1 MSIAAEQ
8 ARQAE
13 SFRAR
18 HHAGTPLLLCNAW
31 DGMSARIFA
40 ASGAEAIATSSGGVA
55 WSLGY
60 PDGEAA
66 PWPLVVGAT
75 ERIVQAARVSVTA
88 DIEEGYAE
96 TADRLAISVCEIIA
110 AGVVGI
116 NLEDGTHR
124 GEEKIRPLAEA
135 AQRIAAARKAAS
147 SVGVPIVINARV
159 DVWQRQ
165 IGTEERRFDEA
176 VARAKAYLEAGADC
190 IFPIGLRDFDTIARF
205 VTAIAA
211 PVNVAAK
218 AGMPPLAEFARIG
231 VARISTASAPAL
243 AIMAK
248 IRDLASELKTSGG
261 FDALASPLTHAEA
274 QRLFARE

>member
-13 SFRAR
+13 AFRAR
-18 HHAGTPLLLCNAW
+18 HGAGPPLLLCNAW

-40 ASGAEAIATSSGGVA
+40 DAGFEAIATSSGGVA

-60 PDGEAA
+60 PDGEIA
-66 PWPLVVGAT
+66 PWPMVVGAT
-75 ERIVQAARVSVTA
+75 ERIVQAARLPVSA

-96 TADRLAISVCEIIA
+96 NADRLAISVCEIIA
-110 AGVVGI
+110 AGIVGI
-116 NLEDGTHR
+116 NLEDSTHH
-124 GEEKIRPLAEA
+124 GPAIRDPEEA
-135 AQRIAAARKAAS
+135 AARIRAARKAAS

-165 IGTEERRFDEA
+165 IGEESQRFEEA
-176 VARAKAYLEAGADC
+176 VRRARAYQAAGADC
-190 IFPIGLRDFDTIARF
+190 VFPIGLRDLDTIARF
-205 VTAIAA
+205 VKAVDM
-211 PVNVAAK
+211 PVNIAAK

-248 IRDLASELKTSGG
+248 ARELATGLKASGA

-274 QRLFARE
+274 QRLFAR

>member
-13 SFRAR
+13 AFRAR

-40 ASGAEAIATSSGGVA
+40 EAGFEAIATTSGGVA

-66 PWPLVVGAT
+66 PWPLIVGAT
-75 ERIVQAARVSVTA
+75 ERIVQAARLPVTA
-88 DIEEGYAE
+88 DIEEGYAGS
-96 TADRLAISVCEIIA
+96 ADRLALSICEIIA

-116 NLEDGTHR
+116 NLEDSTHH
-124 GEEKIRPLAEA
+124 RPVPMRPIEEA
-135 AQRIAAARKAAS
+135 AERVRAAWKAAH

-159 DVWQRQ
+159 DIWQRQ
-165 IGTEERRFDEA
+165 AGAESERFDEA
-176 VARAKAYLEAGADC
+176 VRRARAYREAGADC
-190 IFPIGLRDFDTIARF
+190 VFPIGLRDFDTIARF
-205 VTAIAA
+205 VKAVDL
-211 PVNVAAK
+211 PVNVVAK
-218 AGMPPLAEFARIG
+218 AGMPPVSEFARIG

-243 AIMAK
+243 AIMDKA
-248 IRDLASELKTSGG
+248 RSLAAELKASQS
-261 FDALASPLTHAEA
+261 FDALAATMTHAEA
-274 QRLFARE
+274 QRLFARS

>member
-13 SFRAR
+13 AFRAR
-18 HHAGTPLLLCNAW
+18 HHAAPPLLLCNAW
-31 DGMSARIFA
+31 DGMSARLFA
-40 ASGAEAIATSSGGVA
+40 EAGFEAIATSSGGVA
-55 WSLGY
+55 WALGY

-75 ERIVQAARVSVTA
+75 ERIVQAARLPVTA
-88 DIEEGYAE
+88 DIEEGYAD
-96 TADRLAISVCEIIA
+96 TPDRLAITVCEIIA

-124 GEEKIRPLAEA
+124 GTPPIRPLEEA
-135 AQRIAAARKAAS
+135 AERIRAARKAAS

-165 IGTEERRFDEA
+165 IGAEAGRFDEA
-176 VARAKAYLEAGADC
+176 VRRARTYLAAGADC

-205 VTAIAA
+205 VKAVAA
-211 PVNVAAK
+211 PVNIAAK
-218 AGMPPLAEFARIG
+218 PGMPPLPEFARIG
-231 VARISTASAPAL
+231 VARISTAGAPAL
-243 AIMAK
+243 AIMAR
-248 IRDLASELKTSGG
+248 IRELATELKASQA

-274 QRLFARE
+274 QRLFARM

>member
-13 SFRAR
+13 AFRAR
-18 HHAGTPLLLCNAW
+18 HHAGAPLLLCNAW

-40 ASGAEAIATSSGGVA
+40 AAGFEAIATSSGGVA

-60 PDGEAA
+60 PDGEVA
-66 PWPLVVGAT
+66 PWPQVVGAT
-75 ERIVQAARVSVTA
+75 ERIVQAARVPVTA
-88 DIEEGYAE
+88 DIEEGYADN
-96 TADRLAISVCEIIA
+96 ADRLTLSVCEIIA

-116 NLEDGTHR
+116 NLEDSTHHGPPIR
-124 GEEKIRPLAEA
+124 DIEEATARIR
-135 AQRIAAARKAAS
+135 AARKAAN

-159 DVWQRQ
+159 DVWQKQ
-165 IGTEERRFDEA
+165 IGAEGARFDEA
-176 VARAKAYLEAGADC
+176 VRRARAYREAGADC
-190 IFPIGLRDFDTIARF
+190 VFPIGLRDFDTIARF
-205 VTAIAA
+205 VKAVDM

-218 AGMPPLAEFARIG
+218 SGMPPLAEFGRIG

-248 IRDLASELKTSGG
+248 ARELADELKRSEA

-274 QRLFARE
+274 QRLFARG